1 MTDRKIME
9 QALADLKIAEVDGNC
24 NYGATELLRNR
35 LAQPEQEPI
44 KNTTVE
50 DNSQEWRGMD
60 GATAWHLID
69 RHADGWADVG
79 KMMGEWLA
87 SNQTQP
93 APLPEQEPSGWKL
106 VPLKP
111 TQEMLRSIEAGTV
124 SYLAFCWK
132 AMLSAAPT
140 PPQRKP
146 LTDEQ
151 YFEIGQRHG
160 LSSFKVE
167 QIHKEI
173 EEDAHGIKGGHDD

>member
-35 LAQPEQEPI
+35 LAQPEQEP
-44 KNTTVE
+44 
-50 DNSQEWRGMD
+50 
-60 GATAWHLID
+60 
-69 RHADGWADVG
+69 
-79 KMMGEWLA
+79 
-87 SNQTQP
+87 
-93 APLPEQEPSGWKL
+93 SGWKL
-106 VPLKP
+106 VPIEP
-111 TQEMLRSIEAGTV
+111 TQEMLRATEAGPV
-124 SYLAFCWK
+124 NFPSFCWK

-173 EEDAHGIKGGHDD
+173 EEAAHGIKGGHDD

>member
-1 MTDRKIME
+1 M
-9 QALADLKIAEVDGNC
+9 
-24 NYGATELLRNR
+24 LRNR
-35 LAQPEQEPI
+35 LAQ
-44 KNTTVE
+44 
-50 DNSQEWRGMD
+50 
-60 GATAWHLID
+60 
-69 RHADGWADVG
+69 
-79 KMMGEWLA
+79 
-87 SNQTQP
+87 
-93 APLPEQEPSGWKL
+93 PEQEPSGWKL

-111 TQEMLRSIEAGTV
+111 TQEMLRSIEAGPV

-173 EEDAHGIKGGHDD
+173 EEAAHGIKGGHDD